1 MTEPIYFNPSL
12 KKNFYNLKNNIFLYR
27 PKLNIFAFTKTE
39 LYLSISELYETLFNK
54 NTALI

>member
-1 MTEPIYFNPSL
+1 MTEPIYFNPCFIKL
-12 KKNFYNLKNNIFLYR
+12 YNLKNNIFLYR
-27 PKLNIFAFTKTE
+27 PKLNIFVFTKTE